1 MRILFI
7 KELGKYKDLL
17 IQLVERDIK
26 TRYRGSR
33 LGLAWTT
40 LNPMIMISVYTI
52 VFSKVFR
59 ARWSGVDTANDPIYY
74 GLNLFCGLI
83 VFQIFAECA
92 TRGPTLITSNPNYV
106 KKIVFPLHTLGA
118 MITCSSSIHAIISLI
133 ILITAKSLLTGSIS
147 YHIFFIP
154 IIWLP
159 MILGC
164 LGMTWLLSTIG
175 VFIRDIGQIM
185 SAMVSMMMFLSPIFY
200 PAEALPQGLRWIS
213 HLNPLSLIIE
223 NTRDIVMTGILPRV
237 GEIGLQSI
245 IALGWCELCYR
256 IMRSTRKYYGDLL

>member
-59 ARWSGVDTANDPIYY
+59 ARWSGVDTANDPVYY

-106 KKIVFPLHTLGA
+106 KK
-118 MITCSSSIHAIISLI
+118 
-133 ILITAKSLLTGSIS
+133 
-147 YHIFFIP
+147 
-154 IIWLP
+154 
-159 MILGC
+159 
-164 LGMTWLLSTIG
+164 
-175 VFIRDIGQIM
+175 
-185 SAMVSMMMFLSPIFY
+185 
-200 PAEALPQGLRWIS
+200 
-213 HLNPLSLIIE
+213 
-223 NTRDIVMTGILPRV
+223 
-237 GEIGLQSI
+237 
-245 IALGWCELCYR
+245 
-256 IMRSTRKYYGDLL
+256 